1 MNPRTCSV
9 GAEQLLSYLDNP
21 ASQPGLEEHI
31 AGCYFCQVRL
41 LAMAGGARTR
51 GAARSECQKVLQ
63 EIPALMAVEASGGA
77 MAERFWPIQVHL
89 LLCNDCF
96 EAYRDLRR
104 MQEMILDDT
113 LPLPPL
119 SAYRPPDLSLHEM
132 ILDDTLPLPP
142 LSAAY
147 RPPDLSFLHNDDQ
160 PRRPALLQTLRLSL
174 ALLFQPRQGIPAFVR
189 TDQVETTS
197 FAQPTF
203 ERVWG
208 AEELGELSVEVKLYP
223 DATNT
228 TQVRLEVTAHQVTRF
243 DAKGIRVEL
252 QVPDAPAIVGYT
264 DSLGL
269 VEFEGLTEGDLRM
282 AVLEI
287 TPAPPG
293 DPPRA

>member
-119 SAYRPPDLSLHEM
+119 S
-132 ILDDTLPLPP
+132 
-142 LSAAY
+142 AY

>member
-1 MNPRTCSV
+1 MNPRTCRV
-9 GAEQLLSYLDNP
+9 GAEQLQNYLNSP
-21 ASQPGLEEHI
+21 AAQPDLEDHI
-31 AGCYFCQVRL
+31 ADCHFCQMRL

-51 GAARSECQKVLQ
+51 GGRRAECQIVLR
-63 EIPALMAVEASGGA
+63 EIPALMAAEASGEA
-77 MAERFWPIQVHL
+77 TAERFWPVQLHL
-89 LLCNDCF
+89 LLCRDCF
-96 EAYRDLRR
+96 AAYQDVRR
-104 MQEMILDDT
+104 M
-113 LPLPPL
+113 
-119 SAYRPPDLSLHEM
+119 HEM

-147 RPPDLSFLHNDDQ
+147 RPPDLSFLHNDDP

-174 ALLFQPRQGIPAFVR
+174 ALLFQPRQGVPAFVR

-223 DATNT
+223 DSTNT
-228 TQVRLEVTAHQVTRF
+228 TQVRLKVTAHQVTRF

-269 VEFEGLTEGDLRM
+269 VEFEGLTEGDLRL

-287 TPAPPG
+287 TPAPPD